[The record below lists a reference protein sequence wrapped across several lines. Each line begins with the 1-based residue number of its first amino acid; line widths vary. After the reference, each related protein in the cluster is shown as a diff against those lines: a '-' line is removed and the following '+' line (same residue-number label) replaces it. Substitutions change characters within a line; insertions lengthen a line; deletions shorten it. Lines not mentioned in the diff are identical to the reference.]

1 MLGLGIGSF
10 VEAADFASRA
20 AAPFI
25 NTKSLDGDISSS
37 NSVNTQY
44 DPQTLLRS
52 AHSWSMWLK
61 PDDGRPSVLPVI
73 FGQSNV
79 NDTTEQY
86 YLMIQSTGALR
97 LVHYS
102 GTGSLGSLSFVDT
115 AVIFSDGAQS
125 DFTHIA
131 IAADY
136 SSTDVDWAF
145 YANGSVVSHSFLA
158 NFKVTV
164 SSANGYLSSG
174 NTLGIDG
181 RQSNPVNTAAIGGF
195 DGLIDEFAAFTKT
208 LSSSE
213 VTAIYNSGT
222 PTDLTGH
229 DGLELYYRFEDNL
242 TDTAGT
248 SDGAAVG
255 SVTFSSTTP

>member
-10 VEAADFASRA
+10 VETSDFTSKRGVAFS
-20 AAPFI
+20 
-25 NTKSLDGDISSS
+25 NTKSYDGDASRF
-37 NSVNTQY
+37 NAVNTQY

-61 PDDGRPSVLPVI
+61 PDDGRPSSANIVFGLHNNSDSSELYYLAHNADGTLMLAHYAGNGGIGAIALASSGVI
-73 FGQSNV
+73 FA
-79 NDTTEQY
+79 D
-86 YLMIQSTGALR
+86 
-97 LVHYS
+97 
-102 GTGSLGSLSFVDT
+102 D
-115 AVIFSDGAQS
+115 AQS

-131 IAADY
+131 IVADY
-136 SSTDVDWAF
+136 SGSDVEYTF
-145 YANGSVVSHSFLA
+145 YADGSAVTTTYAA
-158 NFKVTV
+158 NLKVTV
-164 SSANGYLSSG
+164 ANAGGFLSFG

-181 RQSNPVNTAAIGGF
+181 RKSHGSDAFLGGY
-195 DGLIDEFAAFTKT
+195 DGLVDEFAAFTKA

-213 VTAIYNSGT
+213 VTAIRNGGT

-248 SDGAAVG
+248 SDGAAIG
-255 SVTFSSTTP
+255 SITFSSTTP

>member
-20 AAPFI
+20 AAPFT

-37 NSVNTQY
+37 NSINTQY

-52 AHSWSMWLK
+52 SHSWSMWLK
-61 PDDGRPSVLPVI
+61 PDDGRPSVIPVV

-86 YLMIQSTGALR
+86 YLMILGTGAFR
-97 LVHYS
+97 LIHYS
-102 GTGSLGSLSFVDT
+102 GNGSVGAISFVDT
-115 AVIFSDGAQS
+115 AVVFSDGAQS

-131 IAADY
+131 IVADY
-136 SSTDVDWAF
+136 SSTNVGWAF
-145 YANGSVVSHSFLA
+145 YANGSVVSHSFLGS
-158 NFKVTV
+158 FEVTV
-164 SSANGYLSSG
+164 SSASGYLSTG

-181 RQSNPVNTAAIGGF
+181 RQNNPVSTAATGGF
-195 DGLIDEFAAFTKT
+195 DGLIDEFAAFTKA

-229 DGLELYYRFEDNL
+229 DGLELYLSLIHISEPTRPY
-242 TDTAGT
+242 
-248 SDGAAVG
+248 
-255 SVTFSSTTP
+255 